1 MNAGHPS
8 QSWLTFRQAFA
19 AGGNVRKGEKGTT
32 VVYAD
37 RFIPDTE
44 KARAAQRGGEPNA
57 IPFLNCF
64 TLFNVAPSEGLRE
77 GHAGDPAP
85 RPIPQTQHHPKTQ
98 IQTPAHPLRNA

>member
-37 RFIPDTE
+37 RFIPDTA
-44 KARAAQRGGEPNA
+44 KARAAQSGGEPNA
-57 IPFLNCF
+57 IPFLKRF
-64 TLFNVAPSEGLRE
+64 TVSNVAQCEGLRE
-77 GHAGDPAP
+77 GLAGAPTP
-85 RPIPQTQHHPKTQ
+85 RPTPPIIPTTAPL
-98 IQTPAHPLRNA
+98 TPATHPHFR